1 MEAGYAVGLG
11 SHGNGSVSCR
21 ELVRPRPQTCC
32 SMSAAPGPFK
42 AATASPAAEW
52 PRPNRPRP
60 KTPTRQPPSRHEPDV
75 RTQKRFAEA
84 ATRPPGG
91 ERAMTSAALQ
101 VGSRLSLPNARVRR
115 SRRRQPLPS
124 EGPRPS
130 TPSAVEGRPS
140 GRRRCAA
147 PAELCP
153 RACRAQIPPERRSQT
168 APVDTTDP
176 TPATAHTHRTRV
188 DAKRGLPK
196 AATRPRGGQA
206 GNDLNIALHVR

>member
-115 SRRRQPLPS
+115 SRRDSRYRRKARGHRRRAQSRVAPPGGGDVLHLRSYVPEPAEPKSPRSEDRKRPPSTRQIRL
-124 EGPRPS
+124 PRP
-130 TPSAVEGRPS
+130 
-140 GRRRCAA
+140 
-147 PAELCP
+147 
-153 RACRAQIPPERRSQT
+153 
-168 APVDTTDP
+168 P
-176 TPATAHTHRTRV
+176 THT
-188 DAKRGLPK
+188 G
-196 AATRPRGGQA
+196 
-206 GNDLNIALHVR
+206 HV